1 MRAAIVRG
9 MHPLSR
15 RAFVASA
22 LAAGVAAPNVVRA
35 QSLVP
40 IRCSSAPDDDV
51 SSVLYAIDTGMFRKA
66 GLDVSIVR
74 GNSGAAIGAA
84 VAGGAIDVGKSS
96 VVSLISAHKRGLP
109 FVLVAGA
116 ALYSADHP
124 LVAMLCAKDSTIRG
138 PKDIPGKIV
147 AVPALNDLYAIANAA
162 MVDAAGGSWKDIKY
176 VELPSAASPDAVV
189 AHRVDAVSVT
199 TPVLVAALESGKLR
213 IVGYPFSAIA
223 KQFVQAAW
231 FTTRDYADKN
241 FDAVAKFRHVIA
253 ESARIINAKPT
264 LSAPSLAAFSGL
276 DPALIAR
283 MPRAVAIGPI
293 DPKLLQPPIDAAFTY
308 GAINAPFAAHD
319 MLAPGAEV

>member
-1 MRAAIVRG
+1 MTL
-9 MHPLSR
+9 LSR
-15 RAFVASA
+15 RAFVAST
-22 LAAGVAAPNVVRA
+22 LAVAAVPTVARA

-84 VAGGAIDVGKSS
+84 VAGGAIDIGKSS

-116 ALYSADHP
+116 ALYQASHP
-124 LVAMLCAKDSTIRG
+124 IVAMLCAKDG
-138 PKDIPGKIV
+138 PIHGPRDVPGKTV

-162 MVDAAGGSWKDIKY
+162 MVDAVGAPWKDIKY
-176 VELPSAASPDAVV
+176 IELPSAASPDAVI

-199 TPVLVAALESGKLR
+199 TPVLVAALETGKIR

-231 FTTRDYADKN
+231 FTTRDFADRN
-241 FDAVAKFRHVIA
+241 IDAVARFRHVIA
-253 ESARIINAKPT
+253 ESARIINAKPS
-264 LSAPSLAAFSGL
+264 LSAPVLAAFSGL

-283 MPRAVAIGPI
+283 MPRATAIGPI
-293 DPKLLQPPIDAAFTY
+293 DPKLLQPPIDAAFKY
-308 GAINAPFAAHD
+308 GGITASFDARE

>member
-1 MRAAIVRG
+1 MNQF
-9 MHPLSR
+9 SR
-15 RAFVASA
+15 RAFVAST
-22 LAAGVAAPNVVRA
+22 LAVAAAPGVVRA
-35 QSLVP
+35 QTLVP

-66 GLDVSIVR
+66 GLDVSIVK

-116 ALYSADHP
+116 AMYSAAHP
-124 LVAMLCAKDSTIRG
+124 LVAMLSAKDGSIRG
-138 PKDIPGKIV
+138 PKDVPGKIV

-162 MVDAAGGSWKDIKY
+162 MVDAAGASWKDIKY
-176 VELPSAASPDAVV
+176 VELPSAASPDAVI

-199 TPVLVAALESGKLR
+199 TPVLVAAMETGKLR

-241 FDAVAKFRHVIA
+241 LDAVAKFRHVIGDA
-253 ESARIINAKPT
+253 ARIINAKPS
-264 LSAPSLAAFSGL
+264 LSAPALAAFSGL

-293 DPKLLQPPIDAAFTY
+293 DPSLLQPPIDAAFKY
-308 GAINAPFAAHD
+308 GGINASFAATE

>member
-1 MRAAIVRG
+1 MK
-9 MHPLSR
+9 PLSR
-15 RAFVASA
+15 RAFVAA
-22 LAAGVAAPNVVRA
+22 TLAATAVPRRARA
-35 QSLVP
+35 QALVP

-51 SSVLYAIDTGMFRKA
+51 SSVLYAIDAGLFRKA

-116 ALYSADHP
+116 ALYSAAHP
-124 LVAMLCAKDSTIRG
+124 LVAMLCATDSSIRG
-138 PKDIPGKIV
+138 PKDIPGKVV

-176 VELPSAASPDAVV
+176 VELPSAASPAAVI

-199 TPVLVAALESGKLR
+199 TPVLVAALETGKVR

-231 FTTRDYADKN
+231 FTTRDYADRN
-241 FDAVAKFRHVIA
+241 FDAIAKFRHVIA
-253 ESARIINAKPT
+253 ESARIINATPS
-264 LSAPSLAAFSGL
+264 LSAPMLATFSGL

-293 DPKLLQPPIDAAFTY
+293 DPKLLQPPIDAAFKY
-308 GAINAPFAAHD
+308 GGITASFDARD
-319 MLAPGAEV
+319 MLAPGADV